1 LIHEPDVALTDYALA
16 VETAIFAVLLWRQ
29 RPVKPARRVAALIFA
44 CLCASSITGGSYHGF
59 FPGTAEGP
67 GGWGWAVWITT
78 MLILGVVASL
88 AWVFFFLLL
97 GGGSPRGL
105 RAVIAAVTAAFLAY
119 AYVVVRIDHSFR
131 VSAIFSAAPVLAVLV
146 VMLVRAVR
154 DRNRNAALASAA
166 IVLMLAAA
174 VLQQLHVGL
183 HPVWFNH
190 NALYH
195 LLEGIALAMLFVALR
210 AARSDVL

>member
-1 LIHEPDVALTDYALA
+1 
-16 VETAIFAVLLWRQ
+16 
-29 RPVKPARRVAALIFA
+29 VAALIFA
-44 CLCASSITGGSYHGF
+44 CLCASSVTGGSYHGF
-59 FPGTAEGP
+59 FPGGTQGP
-67 GGWGWAVWITT
+67 GGWAVWITT

-88 AWVFFFLLL
+88 AWVFLFLLL
-97 GGGSPRGL
+97 GGGARGL
-105 RAVIAAVTAAFLAY
+105 RVVIVAVTAGYLVY

-131 VSAIFSAAPVLAVLV
+131 VSAIASAPPVLAVLV
-146 VMLVRAVR
+146 LMLVRAVR
-154 DRNRNAALASAA
+154 DGHRNATLASGA

-195 LLEGIALAMLFVALR
+195 LLEGIALAVLFVALR

>member
-1 LIHEPDVALTDYALA
+1 
-16 VETAIFAVLLWRQ
+16 
-29 RPVKPARRVAALIFA
+29 
-44 CLCASSITGGSYHGF
+44 
-59 FPGTAEGP
+59 
-67 GGWGWAVWITT
+67 
-78 MLILGVVASL
+78 
-88 AWVFFFLLL
+88 
-97 GGGSPRGL
+97 
-105 RAVIAAVTAAFLAY
+105 VIVAVTAGYLVY

-131 VSAIFSAAPVLAVLV
+131 VSAIASAPPVLAVLV
-146 VMLVRAVR
+146 LMLVRAVR
-154 DRNRNAALASAA
+154 DGHRNATLASGA

-195 LLEGIALAMLFVALR
+195 LLEGIALAVLFVALR